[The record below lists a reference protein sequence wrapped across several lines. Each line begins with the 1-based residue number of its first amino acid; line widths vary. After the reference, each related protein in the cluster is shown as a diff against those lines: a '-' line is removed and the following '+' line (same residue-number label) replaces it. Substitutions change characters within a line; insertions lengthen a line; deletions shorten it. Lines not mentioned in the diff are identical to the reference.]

1 MKLSKFSTLVLAA
14 FALSMLEARAQ
25 YMYKFT
31 FKGMCYQADNNGN
44 VVNIPF
50 TDQTIINERA
60 AAGGVDPAT
69 LALVYHV
76 GGDTKGDTVEV
87 VSSSDGSVI
96 LAEFGFFFGDDPSF
110 NRMALT
116 NAASTDIRRVDQLFT
131 FSDSPHTCQ
140 ASHGMGTS
148 YTAKTTIGVTN
159 GIPYFKIEGT
169 LQWIVNPVNGASSK
183 ACYGTFT
190 ATQLLF

>member
-1 MKLSKFSTLVLAA
+1 MKSYKLIASCLAVLGLATHTLQGQGL
-14 FALSMLEARAQ
+14 
-25 YMYKFT
+25 YKFV
-31 FKGMCYQADNNGN
+31 FKGMCYQADTNGK

-60 AAGGVDPAT
+60 AAGGVDPST

-76 GGDTKGDTVEV
+76 GADARGDTVEIV
-87 VSSSDGSVI
+87 NSSNGSSI
-96 LAEFGFFFGDDPSF
+96 LMEFAFFYGADPTF

-116 NAASTDIRRVDQLFT
+116 NSAATDIRRVDQLFT
-131 FSDSPHTCQ
+131 FSDSPHTCS
-140 ASHGMGTS
+140 ATHGMGTA
-148 YTAKTTIGVTN
+148 YTAKKTIGVTN
-159 GIPYFKIEGT
+159 GISYFKIEGT

-190 ATQLLF
+190 ATQVLF